1 MLQILLIFAIFLQA
15 NSDPFAYNLIK
26 NQNSYSISNLP
37 LILEKLTNQNKDSSN
52 EKKNVAISGFRNL
65 INNLMSREESRQF
78 SDVLKSVQKQ
88 LLEKDSK
95 GNEDKCIA
103 CKVFFELIQ
112 QIINIEGV
120 LLIFNFIS
128 IGVFQN

>member
-1 MLQILLIFAIFLQA
+1 MMLLLLIFAIFLKV

-37 LILEKLTNQNKDSSN
+37 QILEKLTNQNKDSWN

-95 GNEDKCIA
+95 GNKDKCIA

-120 LLIFNFIS
+120 LIIFNFIS
-128 IGVFQN
+128 IHN